1 MGNFGMRL
9 ECEDIVRVVDK
20 ALLILGKGNKPRW
33 RGVNLPTVKL
43 YCSLLND

>member
-1 MGNFGMRL
+1 MRL
-9 ECEDIVRVVDK
+9 KCEDIVRVVDE
-20 ALLILGKGNKPRW
+20 ALLILGKGNESRW